1 MDVMQFTQALSRIW
15 VLETRLLDKTKVERM
30 LEANSADEVLKILG
44 ETEYAN
50 IMGNIKRAAD
60 YEEIL
65 STELKRVYKLVYELC
80 PVKEIVELKST
91 KYKYHNIK
99 VLLKGKFL
107 EKDLSNM
114 LIDLGREDLNELK
127 RKIDTDNFRDLKGN
141 VEKAVLEVIS
151 DFEANKDP
159 QKIDIIVDRYM
170 FKELDEIKKSLSYKF
185 TDKLVNAMIDS
196 TNVRTLL
203 RVKKQGKG
211 REFASEVLVTGGAI
225 SKDTLVA
232 IINETPE
239 NIISKLST
247 SIYSDLIKEGVESY
261 IATNSA
267 NLLEKLSDNYI
278 MDLMKS
284 GKLVTFGPERILSYI
299 YAKETEI
306 KIIRIIMVGKLN
318 NITEEVIRER
328 LRDIYV

>member
-15 VLETRLLDKTKVERM
+15 VLETRLLDKAKVERM

-50 IMGNIKRAAD
+50 LMGNVKRASD

-65 STELKRVYKLVYELC
+65 SNELKRVYKLVYELC
-80 PVKEIVELKST
+80 PVKEIVDLMST

-107 EKDLSNM
+107 NKDFSNM
-114 LIDLGREDLNELK
+114 LIDLGREDLNDLK
-127 RKIDTDNFRDLKGN
+127 RKIDTDNFRELKGN
-141 VEKAVLEVIS
+141 VEKAVLEVIA
-151 DFEANKDP
+151 DFETNKDP
-159 QKIDIIVDRYM
+159 QNIDIIVDKCM
-170 FKELDEIKKSLSYKF
+170 FDELVQIKKSLNYKF
-185 TDKLVNAMIDS
+185 TDKLVNAIIDS
-196 TNVRTLL
+196 TNIKTLL
-203 RVKKQGKG
+203 RIKKQGKG
-211 REFASEVLVTGGAI
+211 REFANEVLVKGGSI
-225 SKDTLVA
+225 SKDTLVS

-239 NIISKLST
+239 NIISKLSS
-247 SIYSDLIKEGVESY
+247 SIYSDLIKEGVEGY
-261 IATNSA
+261 IASNSA

-278 MDLMKS
+278 MDIMKS
-284 GKLVTFGPERILSYI
+284 GKLVSFGPERILSYI

-318 NITEEVIRER
+318 NIAEGVIRER

>member
-15 VLETRLLDKTKVERM
+15 VLETRLLDKAKVERM

-50 IMGNIKRAAD
+50 IMGNVKRATD

-80 PVKEIVELKST
+80 PVKEIVDLMSI

-107 EKDLSNM
+107 NKDFSNM
-114 LIDLGREDLNELK
+114 LIEEDLSDLK

-141 VEKAVLEVIS
+141 VEKAVLEVIA
-151 DFEANKDP
+151 DFEVNKDP

-170 FKELDEIKKSLSYKF
+170 FKELVEIKKFLNYKF
-185 TDKLVNAMIDS
+185 TDKLVNAIIDA
-196 TNVRTLL
+196 TNIRTLL
-203 RVKKQGKG
+203 RIKKQGKG
-211 REFASEVLVTGGAI
+211 REFASEVLVSGGSI
-225 SKDTLVA
+225 NKDTLVS
-232 IINETPE
+232 ILNETPE

-247 SIYSDLIKEGVESY
+247 SVYSDLIKDGVERY

-278 MDLMKS
+278 MDLMKT

-318 NITEEVIRER
+318 NIAEEVIRER

>member
-50 IMGNIKRAAD
+50 IMGSIKRAAD

-80 PVKEIVELKST
+80 PVKEIVDLMST

-306 KIIRIIMVGKLN
+306 KIIKIIMVGKLN

>member
-15 VLETRLLDKTKVERM
+15 VLETRLLDKSKVERM

-50 IMGNIKRAAD
+50 IMGNVKRAAD
-60 YEEIL
+60 YEEVL

-80 PVKEIVELKST
+80 LVKEIVDLMSI

-99 VLLKGKFL
+99 VLLKG
-107 EKDLSNM
+107 
-114 LIDLGREDLNELK
+114 
-127 RKIDTDNFRDLKGN
+127 N
-141 VEKAVLEVIS
+141 VEKAVLEVIA
-151 DFEANKDP
+151 DFEVNKDP
-159 QKIDIIVDRYM
+159 QNIDIIVDKYM
-170 FKELDEIKKSLSYKF
+170 FKELVEIKKFLNYKF
-185 TDKLVNAMIDS
+185 TDKLVNAIIDA

-203 RVKKQGKG
+203 RIKKQGKG
-211 REFASEVLVTGGAI
+211 REFASEVLVSGGSI

-247 SIYSDLIKEGVESY
+247 SAYSDLIKEGVESY

-318 NITEEVIRER
+318 NIAEEVIRER

>member
-1 MDVMQFTQALSRIW
+1 
-15 VLETRLLDKTKVERM
+15 
-30 LEANSADEVLKILG
+30 
-44 ETEYAN
+44 
-50 IMGNIKRAAD
+50 
-60 YEEIL
+60 
-65 STELKRVYKLVYELC
+65 
-80 PVKEIVELKST
+80 
-91 KYKYHNIK
+91 
-99 VLLKGKFL
+99 
-107 EKDLSNM
+107 
-114 LIDLGREDLNELK
+114 
-127 RKIDTDNFRDLKGN
+127 
-141 VEKAVLEVIS
+141 
-151 DFEANKDP
+151 
-159 QKIDIIVDRYM
+159 M
-170 FKELDEIKKSLSYKF
+170 FKELDEIKKSLNYKF

-211 REFASEVLVTGGAI
+211 REFASEVLVTGGSI